1 MDTALAQDVN
11 TNQALSALADLQAMA
26 NGGQASDVLSSLGV
40 NSPSSINP
48 LSSSVASDFTASAL
62 IAGFLFGLIGLAA
75 FIYGRKEGNWKPV
88 LIGILLMGYPYFVAD
103 SVWLFGI
110 GTGLTALLFFWRD

>member
-1 MDTALAQDVN
+1 M
-11 TNQALSALADLQAMA
+11 
-26 NGGQASDVLSSLGV
+26 
-40 NSPSSINP
+40 
-48 LSSSVASDFTASAL
+48 

-75 FIYGRKEGNWKPV
+75 FIYGRKEGSWKPV

-110 GTGLTALLFFWRD
+110 GIGLTALLFFWRD